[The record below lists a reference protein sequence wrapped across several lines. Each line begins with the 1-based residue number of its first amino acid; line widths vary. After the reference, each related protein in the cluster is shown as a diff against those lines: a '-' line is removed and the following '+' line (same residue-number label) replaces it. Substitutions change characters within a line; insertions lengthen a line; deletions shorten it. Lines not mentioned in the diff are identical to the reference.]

1 MASVIDALL
10 LASQLSSSQAL
21 GLLPILTTSIT
32 CRKQSTEKFLAS
44 YKLHFFPMKLSLRLT
59 LILFLLPATLLPAL
73 DRQPAA
79 DYHPRR
85 VQLSSALN
93 QGVAVLFAAEEPV
106 TDFTP
111 YRQDSDF
118 YYLTGWNQ
126 PGAALLIVAPSAA
139 DDLHTARTYREILFL
154 PTRNLRNERY
164 TGAKLDAASPN
175 APRITGVDEVQPMTA
190 LPTILGTLLKSDRYL
205 ERNLFGE
212 PDNDQVRALASWTAT
227 TLGMDTT
234 PPLQDI
240 RDLTAVLRSI
250 KDPGELALL
259 HKAGDASVKAQNAM
273 IAAIHPG
280 MTERAAA
287 GILIANLMANGCER
301 PSYAPIVGSGPNST
315 ILHYSENS
323 RTMQSGELLLVDA
336 AGEYSMY
343 ASDITRTMPVD
354 GHFTARQREVYD
366 IVYGA
371 QRAAMEAFVPGK
383 SRINDPY
390 HRYPDSLDTIAFNY
404 MNAHG
409 KDLNGE
415 GLGKY
420 FIHGIGHLV
429 GIDVHDPWDYNKPIE
444 KGMVFTIEPGIYIPE
459 EKLGV
464 RIEDDYY
471 VKPDGA
477 LECLTCA
484 LPKTAE
490 AIEGLMHSTNTK

>member
-1 MASVIDALL
+1 MKFWRLL
-10 LASQLSSSQAL
+10 L
-21 GLLPILTTSIT
+21 LL
-32 CRKQSTEKFLAS
+32 
-44 YKLHFFPMKLSLRLT
+44 LT
-59 LILFLLPATLLPAL
+59 LPTALPAL
-73 DRQPAA
+73 DRQPTS
-79 DYHPRR
+79 DYHARR
-85 VQLSSALN
+85 VHLSASLN
-93 QGVAVLFAAEEPV
+93 GGVAILFAAEEPL

-118 YYLTGWNQ
+118 YYLTGWNE
-126 PGAALLIVAPSAA
+126 PGAALLIEAPAQS
-139 DDLHTARTYREILFL
+139 DDLHPARAYREILFL

-164 TGAKLDAASPN
+164 TGPKLEASSPDAAH
-175 APRITGVDEVQPMTA
+175 ITGVDEVQPMTE
-190 LPTILGTLLKSDRYL
+190 LPTILGALLKSDRYL
-205 ERNLFGE
+205 ERNLWSQ
-212 PDNDQVRALASWTAT
+212 PDSDQARALIAWTAT

-234 PPLQDI
+234 PSLQDV
-240 RDLTAVLRSI
+240 RSLTQDLRTI

-259 HKAGDASVKAQNAM
+259 HKASDASIKAQLAM

-287 GILIANLMANGCER
+287 GIVVETLMANGCER
-301 PSYAPIVGSGPNST
+301 PSYAPIVGSGPHST

-323 RTMQSGELLLVDA
+323 RTMQAGEVLLVDA

-343 ASDITRTMPVD
+343 ASDITRTMPVN
-354 GHFTARQREVYD
+354 GHFTARQREVYN
-366 IVYGA
+366 VVLGA

-390 HRYPDSLDTIAFNY
+390 HRFPESLDTIAFNY

-409 KDLNGE
+409 KDLHGE
-415 GLGKY
+415 PLGKY
-420 FIHGIGHLV
+420 FIHGIGHSV
-429 GIDVHDPWDYNKPIE
+429 GIDVHDPFDPAKPIE

-471 VKPDGA
+471 AKPDGT

-490 AIEGLMHSTNTK
+490 AIEGLMHKSQ